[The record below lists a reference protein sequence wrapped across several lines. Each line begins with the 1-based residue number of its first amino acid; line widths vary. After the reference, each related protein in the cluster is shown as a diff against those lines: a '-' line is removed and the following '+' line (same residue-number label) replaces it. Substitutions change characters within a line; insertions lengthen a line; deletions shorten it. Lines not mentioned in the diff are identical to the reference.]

1 MKKFINIFI
10 AFILVIALT
19 ACQKTGAPSSQSDST
34 PFSRPQSISSEV
46 SAEKESSYGDLM
58 KYVVRE
64 YSRDTYV
71 CGELLEYVYDE
82 DISSGRL
89 NSYIIMQTDEGRQY
103 KVTGFSRSISSV
115 AGIFKLNQ
123 EIRIRSIEEVEKYK
137 YKVIVFCDDVD
148 VDVIDKPRDIG
159 VINYTTE
166 EDGQEKIYNYVA
178 QTQLISDMLISDFA
192 SYTDSLKV
200 TSLDQAAL
208 CLIDANGYQN
218 MKRIDTPA
226 LAVYASE
233 ELTVEAVGM
242 RCRYEPQ
249 TNRDKG
255 IYFDVSVNCVDDP
268 NIWQLYYVYADGNVE
283 LVGQSKNWK

>member
-10 AFILVIALT
+10 VFILVIALT
-19 ACQKTGAPSSQSDST
+19 ACRQTGKPSSQSDNVPS
-34 PFSRPQSISSEV
+34 SRSQSISSEV

-58 KYVVRE
+58 KYVVKE

-103 KVTGFSRSISSV
+103 KVTGFSRNISSV
-115 AGIFKLNQ
+115 ACIINLNQ
-123 EIRIRSIEEVEKYK
+123 TIHIRSIEDVEKSK
-137 YKVIVFCDDVD
+137 YKVVVFCDDVD
-148 VDVIDKPRDIG
+148 VDVIDRPRDIG
-159 VINYTTE
+159 VMAYITE
-166 EDGQEKIYNYVA
+166 EEGQKDIDNYVA
-178 QTQLISDMLISDFA
+178 RTQFISDMLISDFA
-192 SYTDSLKV
+192 SYTDRLKV

-233 ELTVEAVGM
+233 ELTIEAINM
-242 RCRYEPQ
+242 MSRHE
-249 TNRDKG
+249 
-255 IYFDVSVNCVDDP
+255 IYQNNDVYFFVHIEHIDDP
-268 NIWQLYYVYADGNVE
+268 NMWQSYKVYADGNVE
-283 LVGQSKNWK
+283 LAGQSKNWK